1 MKRIL
6 LVPMAAMAETA
17 GSFARVRQLAKALL
31 AAGHEVAICC
41 ARDVNYSAIE
51 GTVEYPLSIPVPLGL
66 PEKIGKHT
74 FPIAQKLGVTS
85 VKKVNSF
92 EDVLYLTGNTDYKY
106 LNKSVDEIRRAIKE
120 FRPDIVYSEFNIS
133 AITAAKL
140 EGKRCFISASV
151 PTQSEYGCT
160 QRYATGMNR
169 LLKEHGLDMVESCLD
184 VFEWADKKFVP
195 SCYELEPIEDSK
207 VVYCGTLKKSVVRVS
222 NRRDKIIAYMGNGTI
237 SVKKMLKEVSAAFAG
252 SRYEVFIAGHGL
264 KDSTNANIH
273 TAPYFDFSE
282 LLPESVLYIN
292 HGGQNSMTDGLINS
306 VPLLICPGKVFE
318 RKYNASSIVNTGAG
332 MEIAYEDFVAENI
345 REKADL
351 IIGDESY
358 AKQAGML
365 GRRLLQLGGCSNIV
379 RECEL

>member
-1 MKRIL
+1 MKRVL

-17 GSFARVRQLAKALL
+17 GSFTRVRQLAGALL
-31 AAGHEVAICC
+31 KAGHEVAVCC
-41 ARDVNYSAIE
+41 AKDVNYSVIE
-51 GTVEYPLSIPVPLGL
+51 GTVEYPLSIPIPLGM
-66 PEKIGKHT
+66 PEVIGKHT

-92 EDVLYLTGNTDYKY
+92 EDVLYLTGNTCYKY

-151 PTQSEYGCT
+151 PTQAEYGCT
-160 QRYATGMNR
+160 PKYASGLNR
-169 LLKEHGLDMVESCLD
+169 LLREHGLDHVESCLD
-184 VFEWADKKFVP
+184 VFDWAEKKFVP

-207 VVYCGTLKKSVVRVS
+207 VVYCGTLKKADIRLS
-222 NRRDKIIAYMGNGTI
+222 NKRDKILAYMGNGTI
-237 SVKKMLKEVSAAFAG
+237 SVKKMQAEVSRAFAG
-252 SRYEVFIAGHGL
+252 SRYEVYIAGHGL
-264 KDSTNANIH
+264 KEVNEGNIH
-273 TAPYFDFSE
+273 CAPYFDFSD

-292 HGGQNSMTDGLINS
+292 HGGQNSMTDGLING

-332 MEIAYEDFVAENI
+332 MEISYDEFIAENI
-345 REKADL
+345 REKADH
-351 IIGDESY
+351 IIADSTY
-358 AKQAGML
+358 AKQASML
-365 GRRLLQLGGCSNIV
+365 VRRLLQLGGCDNIV
-379 RECEL
+379 RECG